1 MKAEGRRWLY
11 LITGLLAALIPIGVQ
26 IGVLDS
32 GQGEQT
38 NTLLVTIASLFGA
51 TGATV
56 AARHTHTQIKE
67 GLHDPA
73 LPAIDQLQESANQ
86 VVAQAQ
92 EAQANMDRLREISG
106 SLIEGTLGQVP
117 VVGPVAGSL
126 ADQVLNQIIP
136 R

>member
-1 MKAEGRRWLY
+1 MKAESRRWLY
-11 LITGLLAALIPIGVQ
+11 LITGLLAALVPIGVQ
-26 IGVLDS
+26 LGVLDT

-38 NTLLVTIASLFGA
+38 NTLILTIASLFGA
-51 TGATV
+51 TGAAT
-56 AARHTHTQIKE
+56 AASHTNTQIKE
-67 GLHDPA
+67 GLHDPPLA
-73 LPAIDQLQESANQ
+73 PIDQLQQSANQ

-92 EAQANMDRLREISG
+92 EAQANMDKLREISG
-106 SLIEGTLGQVP
+106 GLIDGTLGQIP

>member
-1 MKAEGRRWLY
+1 MKAESRRWLY
-11 LITGLLAALIPIGVQ
+11 LITGLGAALIPILVQ
-26 IGVLDS
+26 VGIFDA

-38 NTLLVTIASLFGA
+38 NTLLLTIASLFGA
-51 TGATV
+51 GGAVT
-56 AARHTHTQIKE
+56 AARHTHTQIKD

-73 LPAIDQLQESANQ
+73 LPPIDQLQESANQ

-92 EAQANMDRLREISG
+92 EAQANMDKLREISG

-117 VVGPVAGSL
+117 VVGPVAGGL

>member
-1 MKAEGRRWLY
+1 MNAKSRQWVY
-11 LITGLLAALIPIGVQ
+11 LVTGLLAALIPIGVQ
-26 IGVLDS
+26 VGLLDA
-32 GQGEQT
+32 GQGEQS
-38 NTLLVTIASLFGA
+38 NTLLLTVASLLGA
-51 TGATV
+51 GGAVT
-56 AARHTHTQIKE
+56 AAHHTNKQVRE

-73 LPAIDQLQESANQ
+73 LDPIDQLQESANQ

-92 EAQANMDRLREISG
+92 TAQQNMDKLREISG

>member
-1 MKAEGRRWLY
+1 MKAESRRWLY
-11 LITGLLAALIPIGVQ
+11 LITGLLAALIPVGVQ
-26 IGVLDS
+26 LGVLDS

-56 AARHTHTQIKE
+56 AARQTHRQIAE
-67 GLHDPA
+67 GVHDPA
-73 LPAIDQLQESANQ
+73 LPAIDQLQQSANQ

-117 VVGPVAGSL
+117 VVGPMAGSL